1 MASENRSISLN
12 LSIIDTILF
21 NDATR
26 IPADTKLVQLSTSS
40 SYVSIIRPTSNATN
54 LANFLVSIIR
64 HRFDLQQGN
73 VLGST
78 KLYRGQASAV
88 VGGIAKGWKPRS
100 LWVNVRSYQFFSRHK
115 VRDSIKR
122 WASRSKVGR
131 KPLQQRAFLFENRR
145 GRRWKGARRVPTYTR
160 PEEEAVEEKEREK
173 EKEEGERGRGRE
185 RKREREKGRKRSRPI
200 RTPNQGDTRLIR
212 RSQLVEAVQTGIH
225 IRYGLGYRYSP
236 VHPHPLHRL
245 PDTDTNVPTVDR
257 SRPIYAPFAF
267 DSLQFRFL
275 TNTVLADRGHCHI
288 TNTPVMRPVYAWL
301 MFENVHTRV
310 PGSITLEISRAGEL
324 IRSPVPFLVPRSK
337 SRGKGDISLLTSI
350 LQIVF

>member
-1 MASENRSISLN
+1 METFS
-12 LSIIDTILF
+12 D
-21 NDATR
+21 
-26 IPADTKLVQLSTSS
+26 
-40 SYVSIIRPTSNATN
+40 
-54 LANFLVSIIR
+54 LANCGV
-64 HRFDLQQGN
+64 
-73 VLGST
+73 
-78 KLYRGQASAV
+78 RGIV
-88 VGGIAKGWKPRS
+88 KGWKLRS

-122 WASRSKVGR
+122 RAPRSKVGR
-131 KPLQQRAFLFENRR
+131 KPLQQRAFLFQNRR
-145 GRRWKGARRVPTYTR
+145 GRRWKGARRIPTCTR
-160 PEEEAVEEKEREK
+160 PEEEAVEERERKK

-267 DSLQFRFL
+267 DSLRSRFP
-275 TNTVLADRGHCHI
+275 TNTMLADRRYCHSFVS
-288 TNTPVMRPVYAWL
+288 NDRQYACHRTGL
-301 MFENVHTRV
+301 RVTDTRK
-310 PGSITLEISRAGEL
+310 RAYACAW
-324 IRSPVPFLVPRSK
+324 IDHAWNFSRSPVPFLIPRFK
-337 SRGKGDISLLTSI
+337 SLGKGISPCLHRLYRI
-350 LQIVF
+350 RRG